1 MVNLA
6 DWQKN
11 NDGTYT
17 YFGHGHCI
25 TDMRMKA
32 IITELMVGVTLR
44 AVAKERKLPVRVV
57 QEIYDFFN
65 KLANE

>member
-1 MVNLA
+1 MTSLA
-6 DWQKN
+6 DWQDN

-25 TDMRMKA
+25 GDMRMKA
-32 IITELMVGVTLR
+32 IITELIAGITPR

-57 QEIYDFFN
+57 QEIYDFFD
-65 KLANE
+65 KLANG